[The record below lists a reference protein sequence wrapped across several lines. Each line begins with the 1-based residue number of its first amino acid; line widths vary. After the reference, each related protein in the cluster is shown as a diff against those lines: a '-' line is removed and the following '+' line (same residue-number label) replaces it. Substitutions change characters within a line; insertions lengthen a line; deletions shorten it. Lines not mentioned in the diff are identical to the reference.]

1 MPAGCLTHQWHA
13 YGIGNEF
20 QTVSYDGQCTVN
32 KHSSHQPDVLLSCMA
47 IFHTF
52 RRRLTPGLQQQ
63 QVVMVMMVK
72 QTCRHHRSTQWASA
86 RGLQQQQRQEGGRP
100 RWLAV
105 GPTLWAH
112 SWMSRCVWD
121 QGLQVI
127 QYMPTW
133 QSIVSLVCVAPACMC
148 GTPGCMHD
156 EGP

>member
-1 MPAGCLTHQWHA
+1 
-13 YGIGNEF
+13 
-20 QTVSYDGQCTVN
+20 
-32 KHSSHQPDVLLSCMA
+32 
-47 IFHTF
+47 
-52 RRRLTPGLQQQ
+52 
-63 QVVMVMMVK
+63 MVMMVK

-133 QSIVSLVCVAPACMC
+133 QSSVSLACVARACMC
-148 GTPGCMHD
+148 GTPGCMHAEGLKTVRHVCRDQQGMQLVAYSDD
-156 EGP
+156 EVFQTG